1 MPLAQRR
8 AEVVWEGDLMNGQ
21 GRVSTGSGVL
31 REVPVTWKARAI
43 EPDSITS
50 PEELIAAAHAS
61 CFSMAL
67 SGELARRGTP
77 PQQLRVSAVCTFD
90 RVDDKPTITSVELD
104 VRGRV
109 AGLDEA
115 GFEQA
120 ARAAGEGC
128 PVSRALKGNVDIRV
142 RSSLEK

>member
-142 RSSLEK
+142 HSLLEK